1 MQWVVRTMRRYGLQI
16 QSYAIEQ
23 RREGKP
29 WKTLAREIEEKFGVK
44 PPTAR
49 AMQKWVK
56 RGLSREEIDKMLT
69 EEAKRKLP
77 EAAAFTQRYFSE
89 VMLPTVWH
97 SQAVGADLEQ
107 SMWMMFLSAME
118 SAIGEDKFERFI
130 DSYMKQRAEVKER
143 ARIFSPF
150 MSTLK
155 ESIKKEKEAHHE
167 RPHSQ
172 EG

>member
-1 MQWVVRTMRRYGLQI
+1 MRRYGLQI
-16 QSYAIEQ
+16 QSYVIEQ
-23 RREGKP
+23 RKEGKP
-29 WKTLAREIEEKFGVK
+29 WKTLAQEVKEKFGIT

-56 RGLSREEIDKMLT
+56 RGLSREEMDKMLT

-77 EAAAFTQRYFSE
+77 EAAAFTQHYFSE
-89 VMLPTVWH
+89 VMLPAMWH

-118 SAIGEDKFERFI
+118 SVIGEDKFERFI
-130 DSYMKQRAEVKER
+130 DSYMKRRTEVKEQAR
-143 ARIFSPF
+143 AFSPF

-155 ESIKKEKEAHHE
+155 ESMLEKERKEADQNA
-167 RPHSQ
+167 RTHSQ
-172 EG
+172 EIQK